1 MKKKY
6 DLTEQDIHKLKRDIE
21 NIEKDIQK
29 KCNIFIEKLLD
40 IGITVASAKINESPL
55 GKYINL
61 KTDISENQNGCKG
74 ILIAIGETKKK
85 EGYAPFNILL
95 AVEFGAGIYYNQ
107 KPNPNANKLGFGV
120 GTFPGQIH
128 AFDDGWYY
136 WEEATKEWKYTHGVK
151 ATMPIYNA
159 EIAIIKNV
167 SKIAKDVFK
176 IK

>member
-61 KTDISENQNGCKG
+61 KTDI
-74 ILIAIGETKKK
+74 
-85 EGYAPFNILL
+85 
-95 AVEFGAGIYYNQ
+95 
-107 KPNPNANKLGFGV
+107 
-120 GTFPGQIH
+120 
-128 AFDDGWYY
+128 
-136 WEEATKEWKYTHGVK
+136 
-151 ATMPIYNA
+151 
-159 EIAIIKNV
+159 
-167 SKIAKDVFK
+167 
-176 IK
+176 